1 MAPSVS
7 YQQNS
12 KLISS
17 DCVTCNTA
25 LMIKLTL
32 FTDKKFK
39 NALTKK
45 HEQEYPGTLRET
57 SSKGLEVLRLDI

>member
-1 MAPSVS
+1 
-7 YQQNS
+7 
-12 KLISS
+12 
-17 DCVTCNTA
+17 
-25 LMIKLTL
+25 MIKLTL

-45 HEQEYPGTLRET
+45 NEQEDPGRLRET